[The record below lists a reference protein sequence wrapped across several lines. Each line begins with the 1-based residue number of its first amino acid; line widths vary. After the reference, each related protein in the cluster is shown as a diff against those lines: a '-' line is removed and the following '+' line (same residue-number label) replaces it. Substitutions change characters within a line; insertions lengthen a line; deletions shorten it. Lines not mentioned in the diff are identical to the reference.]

1 MDEKNKL
8 DAYLENLGI
17 SDEDESATPTLPP
30 SQTAPSMSSGLSPVS
45 SRPAEM
51 VQSSGQTSGQTS
63 GPSDEGRMNRLVA
76 SSDAIIEDFL
86 SGMLVYIDPGYTVSA
101 RTRNDTINAEI
112 LGGDPGKVIGR
123 EGRTLAAIEFL
134 ANTVIAKEQGHGGP
148 RVSVDAAGY
157 RRRHE
162 ERLLDQA
169 RRHAAKVR
177 KSGEDM
183 ELEPMNAADRRIIH
197 IALKEDAFVMTES
210 VGEGRDRRL
219 VIKAR

>member
-17 SDEDESATPTLPP
+17 SDEEESAKPSLPA
-30 SQTAPSMSSGLSPVS
+30 SQTAPSMSPVS
-45 SRPAEM
+45 TRPLES
-51 VQSSGQTSGQTS
+51 VESSGQSS
-63 GPSDEGRMNRLVA
+63 GPSDESRMNRLVA

>member
-30 SQTAPSMSSGLSPVS
+30 SQTAPGLSPGISPVS
-45 SRPAEM
+45 GRPAE
-51 VQSSGQTSGQTS
+51 SAPT
-63 GPSDEGRMNRLVA
+63 DEARMNRLVA

-177 KSGEDM
+177 KTGEDM

>member
-17 SDEDESATPTLPP
+17 SDEDESAKPSLPP
-30 SQTAPSMSSGLSPVS
+30 SQTAPSMSPVS
-45 SRPAEM
+45 TRPVE
-51 VQSSGQTSGQTS
+51 SGQDSGQSS
-63 GPSDEGRMNRLVA
+63 GPSDESRMNRLIA

>member
-17 SDEDESATPTLPP
+17 SDDDESAKPSLPA
-30 SQTAPSMSSGLSPVS
+30 SQTAPNLPSGLSSGL
-45 SRPAEM
+45 
-51 VQSSGQTSGQTS
+51 TSGS
-63 GPSDEGRMNRLVA
+63 GRPVESAPSDEERMGRLVA

>member
-17 SDEDESATPTLPP
+17 SDEDESAKPSLPA
-30 SQTAPSMSSGLSPVS
+30 SQTAPNLPSGMSPVS
-45 SRPAEM
+45 TRPLES
-51 VQSSGQTSGQTS
+51 VESSDQTSGQAS
-63 GPSDEGRMNRLVA
+63 GPSDESRMNRLVA

-134 ANTVIAKEQGHGGP
+134 ANTVIAKEHGHGLQGEYAHTTRPNWFLFRQSGSRTSSVRPDSTRLHWFAGSNP
-148 RVSVDAAGY
+148 R
-157 RRRHE
+157 
-162 ERLLDQA
+162 
-169 RRHAAKVR
+169 
-177 KSGEDM
+177 
-183 ELEPMNAADRRIIH
+183 
-197 IALKEDAFVMTES
+197 
-210 VGEGRDRRL
+210 
-219 VIKAR
+219 

>member
-17 SDEDESATPTLPP
+17 SDEDSATPTLPP
-30 SQTAPSMSSGLSPVS
+30 SQTAPSLSPGLSPGLSPVS
-45 SRPAEM
+45 SRPVESAP
-51 VQSSGQTSGQTS
+51 T
-63 GPSDEGRMNRLVA
+63 DETRMNRLVA

-210 VGEGRDRRL
+210 VGEGRDRRI

>member
-17 SDEDESATPTLPP
+17 SDEEESAKPSLPP
-30 SQTAPSMSSGLSPVS
+30 SQTAPNLPSGLSSGLSSGPASNRPVES
-45 SRPAEM
+45 I
-51 VQSSGQTSGQTS
+51 QSSS
-63 GPSDEGRMNRLVA
+63 PSDESRMNRLVA

-101 RTRNDTINAEI
+101 HTRNDTINAEI

-177 KSGEDM
+177 KTGEDM

>member
-17 SDEDESATPTLPP
+17 SDEDSATPTLPP
-30 SQTAPSMSSGLSPVS
+30 SQTAPSLSSGLSPGLSPAS
-45 SRPAEM
+45 SRPAE
-51 VQSSGQTSGQTS
+51 SAPT
-63 GPSDEGRMNRLVA
+63 DETRMNRLVA

-169 RRHAAKVR
+169 RRHAARVR

-210 VGEGRDRRL
+210 VGEGRDRRI

>member
-17 SDEDESATPTLPP
+17 SDEDESAKPSLPP
-30 SQTAPSMSSGLSPVS
+30 SQTAPSMSPVS
-45 SRPAEM
+45 TRPLE
-51 VQSSGQTSGQTS
+51 VVHSSGQSS
-63 GPSDEGRMNRLVA
+63 GPSDESRMNRLVA

-86 SGMLVYIDPGYTVSA
+86 SGMLVYIDPGYSVSA
-101 RTRNDTINAEI
+101 RTRNDTISAEI
-112 LGGDPGKVIGR
+112 LGGDSGKVIGR

>member
-17 SDEDESATPTLPP
+17 SDDDESAKPSLPP
-30 SQTAPSMSSGLSPVS
+30 SQSAPNLPAGSAVS
-45 SRPAEM
+45 TRPADT
-51 VQSSGQTSGQTS
+51 GTS
-63 GPSDEGRMNRLVA
+63 GPSDEERMGRLAA
-76 SSDAIIEDFL
+76 SSDTIIEDFL
-86 SGMLVYIDPGYTVSA
+86 SGMLVYIDPGYTVTA
-101 RTRNDTINAEI
+101 RTRDDTISAEI
-112 LGGDPGKVIGR
+112 LGGDSGKVIGR

>member
-17 SDEDESATPTLPP
+17 SDEEESAKPSLPP
-30 SQTAPSMSSGLSPVS
+30 SQTAPNLPSGLSSGLS
-45 SRPAEM
+45 
-51 VQSSGQTSGQTS
+51 S
-63 GPSDEGRMNRLVA
+63 GPASNRPVESAPTDESRMNRLVA

-177 KSGEDM
+177 KTGEDM

>member
-17 SDEDESATPTLPP
+17 SDEDESAKPSLPP
-30 SQTAPSMSSGLSPVS
+30 SQTAPSMSPVS
-45 SRPAEM
+45 TRPLE
-51 VQSSGQTSGQTS
+51 VVHSSGQSS
-63 GPSDEGRMNRLVA
+63 GPSDESRMNRLVA

-86 SGMLVYIDPGYTVSA
+86 SGMLVYIDPGYSVSA
-101 RTRNDTINAEI
+101 RTRNDTISAEI
-112 LGGDPGKVIGR
+112 LGGDSGKVIGR

-197 IALKEDAFVMTES
+197 IALKE
-210 VGEGRDRRL
+210 EGRDRRL

>member
-17 SDEDESATPTLPP
+17 SDEDSATPTLPP
-30 SQTAPSMSSGLSPVS
+30 SQTAPSLSPGLSPGLSPVS
-45 SRPAEM
+45 SRPVESAP
-51 VQSSGQTSGQTS
+51 T
-63 GPSDEGRMNRLVA
+63 DETRMNRLVA

-169 RRHAAKVR
+169 RRHAARVR

-183 ELEPMNAADRRIIH
+183 ELEPMNAADRRIIL

-210 VGEGRDRRL
+210 VGEGRDRRI

>member
-17 SDEDESATPTLPP
+17 SDDDESAKPSLPP
-30 SQTAPSMSSGLSPVS
+30 SQTAPNMPSGLPT
-45 SRPAEM
+45 
-51 VQSSGQTSGQTS
+51 GLTS
-63 GPSDEGRMNRLVA
+63 GPSAGLTSGSGRPVESAPSDEERMGRLVA

>member
-17 SDEDESATPTLPP
+17 SDEDESAKPSLPP
-30 SQTAPSMSSGLSPVS
+30 SQTAPNLPSGQLSGSPVS
-45 SRPAEM
+45 GRPVESAP
-51 VQSSGQTSGQTS
+51 T
-63 GPSDEGRMNRLVA
+63 DEARMGRLVA

-177 KSGEDM
+177 KSGEDL

-210 VGEGRDRRL
+210 VGEGRDRRI

>member
-17 SDEDESATPTLPP
+17 SDEEESAKPSLPP
-30 SQTAPSMSSGLSPVS
+30 SQTAPNLPSGLSSGPASNRPVES
-45 SRPAEM
+45 
-51 VQSSGQTSGQTS
+51 T
-63 GPSDEGRMNRLVA
+63 PSDESRMNRLVA

>member
-17 SDEDESATPTLPP
+17 SDEDSATPTLPP
-30 SQTAPSMSSGLSPVS
+30 SQTAPNLPSGLTSGLSPAS
-45 SRPAEM
+45 SRPAE
-51 VQSSGQTSGQTS
+51 SAPT
-63 GPSDEGRMNRLVA
+63 DETRMNRLVA

-86 SGMLVYIDPGYTVSA
+86 AGMLVYIDPGYTVSA

-210 VGEGRDRRL
+210 VGEGRDRRI

>member
-17 SDEDESATPTLPP
+17 SDEEESAKPSLPP
-30 SQTAPSMSSGLSPVS
+30 SQTAPNLPSGLSSGLSSGPASNRPVES
-45 SRPAEM
+45 
-51 VQSSGQTSGQTS
+51 VQSS
-63 GPSDEGRMNRLVA
+63 GPSDESRMNRLVA

-177 KSGEDM
+177 KTGEDM

>member
-30 SQTAPSMSSGLSPVS
+30 SQTAPNMSSGLSPVS
-45 SRPAEM
+45 SRPVE
-51 VQSSGQTSGQTS
+51 SELT
-63 GPSDEGRMNRLVA
+63 DEGRMNRLVA

-101 RTRNDTINAEI
+101 RTRNDTINVEI

-210 VGEGRDRRL
+210 VGEGRDRRI

>member
-17 SDEDESATPTLPP
+17 SDEEESAKPSLPP
-30 SQTAPSMSSGLSPVS
+30 SQTAPNLPSGLSSGLS
-45 SRPAEM
+45 
-51 VQSSGQTSGQTS
+51 S
-63 GPSDEGRMNRLVA
+63 GPASNRPVESAPTDESRMNRLVA

-177 KSGEDM
+177 KTGEDM

-219 VIKAR
+219 VIKSR

>member
-17 SDEDESATPTLPP
+17 SDEDSATPTLPP
-30 SQTAPSMSSGLSPVS
+30 SQTAPSLSPGLSPGLSPVS
-45 SRPAEM
+45 SRPVESAP
-51 VQSSGQTSGQTS
+51 T
-63 GPSDEGRMNRLVA
+63 DETRMNRLVA

-169 RRHAAKVR
+169 RRHAARVR

-210 VGEGRDRRL
+210 VGEGRDRRI

>member
-17 SDEDESATPTLPP
+17 SDEDSATPTLPP
-30 SQTAPSMSSGLSPVS
+30 SQTAPSLSPGLSPGLSPVS
-45 SRPAEM
+45 SRPVESAP
-51 VQSSGQTSGQTS
+51 T
-63 GPSDEGRMNRLVA
+63 DETRMNRLVA

-86 SGMLVYIDPGYTVSA
+86 AGMLVYIDPGYTVSA

-210 VGEGRDRRL
+210 VGEGRDRRI

>member
-17 SDEDESATPTLPP
+17 SDEEESAKPSLPP
-30 SQTAPSMSSGLSPVS
+30 SQTAPSMSPVS
-45 SRPAEM
+45 TRPVES
-51 VQSSGQTSGQTS
+51 VPSSGQSSGPAS
-63 GPSDEGRMNRLVA
+63 GPSDESRMNRLVA

>member
-17 SDEDESATPTLPP
+17 SDEDSATPTLPP
-30 SQTAPSMSSGLSPVS
+30 SQTAPSMSSGLSPGLLPAS
-45 SRPAEM
+45 SRPAE
-51 VQSSGQTSGQTS
+51 SAPT
-63 GPSDEGRMNRLVA
+63 DETRMNRLVA

-86 SGMLVYIDPGYTVSA
+86 AGMLVYIDPGYTVSA

-210 VGEGRDRRL
+210 VGEGRDRRI

>member
-30 SQTAPSMSSGLSPVS
+30 SQTAPNMSSGLSPVS
-45 SRPAEM
+45 SRPVE
-51 VQSSGQTSGQTS
+51 SEPT
-63 GPSDEGRMNRLVA
+63 DEGRMNRLVA

-101 RTRNDTINAEI
+101 RTRNDTINVEI

-210 VGEGRDRRL
+210 VGEGRDRRI

>member
-17 SDEDESATPTLPP
+17 SDDDESAKPSLPP
-30 SQTAPSMSSGLSPVS
+30 SQSAPNLPSGSAVS
-45 SRPAEM
+45 TRPADT
-51 VQSSGQTSGQTS
+51 GPT
-63 GPSDEGRMNRLVA
+63 GPSDEERMGRLAA
-76 SSDAIIEDFL
+76 SSDTIIEDFL
-86 SGMLVYIDPGYTVSA
+86 SGMLVYIDPGYTVTA
-101 RTRNDTINAEI
+101 RTRDDTISAEI
-112 LGGDPGKVIGR
+112 LGGDSGKVIGR